1 MSASSWFR
9 ESETNAIG
17 PDEAIRQTSGVV
29 VLHIAM
35 LGQDC
40 LSVLGRLREKG
51 ADARVLALV
60 VCDEERKELP
70 IQIGGDHLPRKIC
83 RQTANPKSS
92 WINAV
97 VWTLLAGCCAITLFF
112 AFQAPF
118 RLGVSENQASAEKFR
133 TEVAALPVRL
143 AEQTMSR
150 LRPHYSHRVGG
161 YDKEGVSDSSDD
173 SLHKRRLPRERLV
186 QEKQSRVGIQAGQI
200 SDHR

>member
-40 LSVLGRLREKG
+40 LSVFGRLREKG

-70 IQIGGDHLPRKIC
+70 IQIGGDHL
-83 RQTANPKSS
+83 
-92 WINAV
+92 
-97 VWTLLAGCCAITLFF
+97 LA
-112 AFQAPF
+112 
-118 RLGVSENQASAEKFR
+118 
-133 TEVAALPVRL
+133 
-143 AEQTMSR
+143 
-150 LRPHYSHRVGG
+150 
-161 YDKEGVSDSSDD
+161 
-173 SLHKRRLPRERLV
+173 
-186 QEKQSRVGIQAGQI
+186 
-200 SDHR
+200 